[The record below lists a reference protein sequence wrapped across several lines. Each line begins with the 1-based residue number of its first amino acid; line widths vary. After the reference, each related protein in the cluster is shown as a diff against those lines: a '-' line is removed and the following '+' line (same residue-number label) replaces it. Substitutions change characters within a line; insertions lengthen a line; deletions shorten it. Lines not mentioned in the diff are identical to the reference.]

1 MRRPGGLGRHVY
13 GQSES
18 GGERGVDQVL
28 VTGERVA
35 VKVQKPG
42 VQQVLQARGPR
53 GPCVEPPRRASA
65 QSIPSAGAR
74 GRPGL
79 LVPRRPHFGA
89 AGRSD
94 KRISAAPQR
103 AGPRLFR
110 FLSPELAR
118 TSVAG
123 APRRARRG
131 GEDAPERRACA
142 WHSASADLRSSF
154 RSTSSQRSAAPCIST
169 RQIIQ
174 GEGGRHICA
183 LPASAPSAAVA
194 CGGTCGCSSLEGE
207 GGEGST
213 VGWHCVGND

>member
-1 MRRPGGLGRHVY
+1 MAQVHAAAGGLRTPPIRT
-13 GQSES
+13 ERN

-28 VTGERVA
+28 VTGEHVA

-79 LVPRRPHFGA
+79 LVPRGPHFGA

-103 AGPRLFR
+103 A
-110 FLSPELAR
+110 
-118 TSVAG
+118 
-123 APRRARRG
+123 APFSG
-131 GEDAPERRACA
+131 
-142 WHSASADLRSSF
+142 F
-154 RSTSSQRSAAPCIST
+154 
-169 RQIIQ
+169 
-174 GEGGRHICA
+174 
-183 LPASAPSAAVA
+183 
-194 CGGTCGCSSLEGE
+194 
-207 GGEGST
+207 
-213 VGWHCVGND
+213 